1 MKIRITDMAADR
13 SITLDLT
20 NPNHDRT
27 FDRLVLEINGGGI
40 NAKSTANAMI
50 DGQAARSGA
59 MPFTRNGYRFERA
72 EEN

>member
-1 MKIRITDMAADR
+1 MRIRITDMAADR

-20 NPNHDRT
+20 NANHDRT

-50 DGQAARSGA
+50 DGGAARAGA
-59 MPFTRNGYRFERA
+59 LPFTRNGYRFERA
-72 EEN
+72 E